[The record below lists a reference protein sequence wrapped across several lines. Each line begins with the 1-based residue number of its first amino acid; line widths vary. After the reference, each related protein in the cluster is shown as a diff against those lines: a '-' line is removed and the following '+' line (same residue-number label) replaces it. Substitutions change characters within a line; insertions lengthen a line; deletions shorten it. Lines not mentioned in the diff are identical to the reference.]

1 LLNQLDSEI
10 LLRLPFVM
18 GRGKAG
24 FDCPDIW
31 DSSIL
36 VWQLQ
41 EIMLAEIFLD
51 KLLVDTG
58 VKKLPKK
65 LLNIGEFPLPP

>member
-1 LLNQLDSEI
+1 
-10 LLRLPFVM
+10 M

-24 FDCPDIW
+24 FDCSDIW
-31 DSSIL
+31 DSSIP
-36 VWQLQ
+36 VWQLP

-51 KLLVDTG
+51 KLLVDKG

-65 LLNIGEFPLPP
+65 LLNIGSLPPPP